1 MQAPALEPSNG
12 LYRFSCPRCDKE
24 VAERFYG
31 PCSECR
37 EQLNETAYRPPA
49 AGEDIE
55 RQRFEPKMNVVPNDV
70 TARVE
75 RDEPEEDDDHGD

>member
-1 MQAPALEPSNG
+1 MQAPALELVDG
-12 LYRFSCPRCDKE
+12 LYRFTCPRCDKE

-75 RDEPEEDDDHGD
+75 RDEPEEANDGE